1 MSGIVETVAAVFSS
15 TVPCFFAGI
24 GCYANH
30 AYKKAE
36 LKRKLQEAI
45 EHADTIKK
53 YFKSVNRRNTDDIMK
68 MYINLVSTKNGQPI
82 QHEIY
87 VAKQRINSF
96 LEEFVNNI
104 NETETCN
111 GCCALVSL
119 NNKFIST
126 KLLAE
131 IEKNIIYLSR
141 VVEPLNWIWH
151 QIDYFKETNNNNTM
165 DSIYI
170 IQRDEYHKYI
180 QKYFINGQKTLSSFF
195 YEEFLQNVL
204 NYNNEYK
211 YVLAKVNPS
220 NTNTNIDT
228 EDDEIKEQLLNLF
241 KWRR

>member
-1 MSGIVETVAAVFSS
+1 MSGIVGAIAAVFSGC
-15 TVPCFFAGI
+15 VPCFFAGI
-24 GCYANH
+24 GCCANH
-30 AYKKAE
+30 AYKKADFM
-36 LKRKLQEAI
+36 RRLQEEI

-53 YFKSVNRRNTDDIMK
+53 YFKNINRRNVDDIME
-68 MYINLVSTKNGQPI
+68 MYIDLVSTESGQPKE
-82 QHEIY
+82 HEIY

-96 LEEFVNNI
+96 LEEFVRNV
-104 NETETCN
+104 NEHKTCN
-111 GCCALVSL
+111 GCCALVTF

-126 KLLAE
+126 KFLAE
-131 IEKNIIYLSR
+131 IEKKIIFLSR

-151 QIDYFKETNNNNTM
+151 QIDYYRETNNNHNM

-170 IQRDEYHKYI
+170 IKRDEYHKYI
-180 QKYFINGQKTLSSFF
+180 QNHFFNGERTSSLFF

-220 NTNTNIDT
+220 NTD
-228 EDDEIKEQLLNLF
+228 EDEIKKQLLNLF